1 MAEQYQEGEVLKG
14 SDGKTYVVV
23 GGVPREQVPVPA
35 TPGGVYK
42 LPTSAKE
49 QRDIR
54 GAELAEEAAARAE
67 EGAFREEGKDIR
79 DRIKEL
85 RSAYRG
91 EPAVT
96 DYEKSLPNYTAALKT
111 KPGEDL
117 TLLYLWAK
125 TVDPNSTVGAS
136 DMENINT
143 SDARLPAAVQS
154 ALRELRASEGKFTDE
169 ARERL
174 RSGLHQIITQKR
186 AAYDFTRERYA
197 ADAQAPEYNIDPER
211 VIFKP
216 FGSQYFNDIQS
227 YWQKQ
232 YEKNPASVPPEYR
245 PEQPVAGG
253 GPAVTVSPEESIAT
267 FGQLTYDAQGN
278 LVGRAY
284 QQAGGTVYD
293 AQGNELGLTGAVT
306 EEQLQQPAPSFLGGI
321 VSDIGEA
328 ITGSE
333 RATPTTEALPDW
345 TNMPEMQ
352 QLFSLPAFQA
362 SLGTMFGG
370 GPQEI
375 AQIVQSNFPGTQVFQ
390 DEKGNYILQSPST
403 GQRYAI
409 KPGFQVSDIPRALG
423 TVLAGGG
430 IQGGVRGA
438 MAVGAREAGLQ
449 TGIEAIQAG
458 TGGTFNPE
466 DIAMAGVGG
475 GVLQKAGEVLP
486 AAAGRVVGTMRRGAA
501 PAPVMPQGAPELPG
515 GIMRPGG
522 GVTPPPAPMAAAAP
536 SVAPVAPTGAAGEI
550 TTAPREAPTSM
561 MGAGGLSSAP
571 TVGAQPL
578 RFDVAPADILERST
592 TRAKPGP
599 GVLDDASISDRERV
613 LDALGLPPENR
624 RLGAITGNRSQIED
638 EVMVS
643 KLGEGS
649 ERMQQQFDL
658 ESRHLGEYALD
669 LVDRTGGTL
678 NLPPVQR
685 GVAIVK
691 PLEDYQNWYNG
702 RIRELY
708 RQADT
713 AAAEAGVPITLQG
726 LDDALKVNSTFGGKA
741 ALTTLRKGIRQKL
754 QEMGAIGPKGELL
767 PIDTR
772 TAETIRQ
779 YLNDQWSPEVSRVIG
794 MLKGK
799 IDDDVLSAL
808 PTDVY
813 ADARQMRRNYANIF
827 EEPKGIA
834 QLLDISGP
842 EGVNRRIALDVV
854 SDKLASLAQ
863 KDSAQFNAIVRTL
876 ENMPTPELQRVGNQ
890 AVAEIRAGIL
900 ESILKKN
907 VDLEDV
913 AQGGDAMWAG
923 SDKSLSAG
931 LIPFKGKL
939 ENIFGPDLARRLET
953 LRVGARILRFVDP
966 NPSGTATASQR
977 LVGKTREAL
986 IRSGSAMIG
995 GGIGSVA
1002 GPTGAMIG
1010 GAAGERAGARLV
1022 QTAENRARQAAI
1034 ARSLDPKEKAAQLAK
1049 MRKRQQM
1056 AGQ

>member
-1 MAEQYQEGEVLKG
+1 MADQYQEGQELKG
-14 SDGKTYVVV
+14 SDGKIYVVE
-23 GGVPREQVPVPA
+23 GGVPREKVSIP
-35 TPGGVYK
+35 TPTTGVYS
-42 LPTSAKE
+42 LPGSTKQREQQRAEESLRIQQSSE
-49 QRDIR
+49 QRQQEGVQRDIEQRTFER
-54 GAELAEEAAARAE
+54 GGKLYDQYVGRTAVKMYEAAWPAFTSALSQPDTTQGNRALIYNAIKIFDP
-67 EGAFREEGKDIR
+67 EGAVPTGDIEGIESSSPILQRIIR
-79 DRIKEL
+79 SSGRLLDQGGNLPPEQRKEL
-85 RSAYRG
+85 LDALNQRVSTLRGPYNLVRSDFERRSRNIGIDPLDTIGSPIDQADANIYQ
-91 EPAVT
+91 EW
-96 DYEKSLPNYTAALKT
+96 LK
-111 KPGEDL
+111 KQQ
-117 TLLYLWAK
+117 
-125 TVDPNSTVGAS
+125 
-136 DMENINT
+136 
-143 SDARLPAAVQS
+143 PAA
-154 ALRELRASEGKFTDE
+154 GGE
-169 ARERL
+169 A
-174 RSGLHQIITQKR
+174 
-186 AAYDFTRERYA
+186 
-197 ADAQAPEYNIDPER
+197 
-211 VIFKP
+211 
-216 FGSQYFNDIQS
+216 
-227 YWQKQ
+227 
-232 YEKNPASVPPEYR
+232 
-245 PEQPVAGG
+245 
-253 GPAVTVSPEESIAT
+253 GPTVTVTPEESIAV
-267 FGQLTYDAQGN
+267 FGELGYDKNGN

-284 QQAGGTVYD
+284 QRAGGTVYD
-293 AQGNELGLTGAVT
+293 ANGNELGLTGTVS
-306 EEQLQQPAPSFLGGI
+306 EEALAEPAPSFFGGLARN
-321 VSDIGEA
+321 VGDV

-333 RATPTTEALPDW
+333 RATATTEALPDW
-345 TNMPEMQ
+345 VEMPELQ
-352 QLFSLPAFQA
+352 QLFSIPSFKAA
-362 SLGTMFGG
+362 LGTAFGG
-370 GPQEI
+370 GPKEI

-390 DEKGNYILQSPST
+390 DEKGNYILKSPST
-403 GQRYAI
+403 GQQYAI
-409 KPGFQVSDIPRALG
+409 KPGFQLSDIPRALNIILSG
-423 TVLAGGG
+423 AGG
-430 IQGGVRGA
+430 RGA
-438 MAVGAREAGLQ
+438 GVVQTAMREGALQ
-449 TGIEAIQAG
+449 TGIEATQKAV
-458 TGGTFNPE
+458 GGTLNPE
-466 DIAMAGVGG
+466 DIAAAAVIGG
-475 GVLQKAGEVLP
+475 GGQKIAEVLP
-486 AAAGRVVGTMRRGAA
+486 GIVQGVKNIRAGRT
-501 PAPVMPQGAPELPG
+501 APEMAMEVSPDLPG
-515 GIMRPGG
+515 GITVPGG
-522 GVTPPPAPMAAAAP
+522 GVTPPPAPTAAAAP
-536 SVAPVAPTGAAGEI
+536 SVAPVAPTGAADEI
-550 TTAPREAPTSM
+550 TTAPREATASM

-571 TVGAQPL
+571 TVGARPL
-578 RFDVAPADILERST
+578 QFNIAPTEILERST

-599 GVLDDASISDRERV
+599 GILDDASISDRERV

-624 RLGAITGNRSQIED
+624 RLGAITGNKSQIED

-708 RQADT
+708 QQADT

-741 ALTTLRKGIRQKL
+741 ALTTLRKGVRQKL
-754 QEMGAIGPKGELL
+754 QEMGALGPKGELL

-842 EGVNRRIALDVV
+842 EGVNRRIALDVI
-854 SDKLASLAQ
+854 SDKLANLAQ

-876 ENMPTPELQRVGNQ
+876 ENMPTPELQRAGNQ

-900 ESILKKN
+900 ESILKGN

-923 SDKSLSAG
+923 SDKSLSAS
-931 LIPFKGKL
+931 LTPFKGKL
-939 ENIFGPDLARRLET
+939 SDIFGPDLAQRLET

-966 NPSGTATASQR
+966 NPSGTATVSQR

-995 GGIGSVA
+995 GGIGSLA
-1002 GPTGAMIG
+1002 SPTGAMIG
-1010 GAAGERAGARLV
+1010 GAAGERVGAKLV

-1049 MRKRQQM
+1049 MRKRQQ
-1056 AGQ
+1056 AARQ

>member
-1 MAEQYQEGEVLKG
+1 MATPDDEAFLKKYG
-14 SDGKTYVVV
+14 NYNPTSTS
-23 GGVPREQVPVPA
+23 VPVSAIKPILSGE
-35 TPGGVYK
+35 TPEQAAARR
-42 LPTSAKE
+42 AKE
-49 QRDIR
+49 EREARAAAI
-54 GAELAEEAAARAE
+54 AEEAAARA
-67 EGAFREEGKDIR
+67 AREEGRGIEEKTQGRIDKYRVEFLGMPEVKDFRNVLNATQQITALAQGEGSAMGDLASIFSYMKTLDPGSTVREGEAASAQNAAGIPERIR
-79 DRIKEL
+79 NAYNNLLSGERLSPEQRADMANTAITLYKSRANNYNSL
-85 RSAYRG
+85 ANTYRG
-91 EPAVT
+91 LLSKAGANPDEQGVT
-96 DYEKSLPNYTAALKT
+96 LAPSLEFK
-111 KPGEDL
+111 
-117 TLLYLWAK
+117 
-125 TVDPNSTVGAS
+125 
-136 DMENINT
+136 
-143 SDARLPAAVQS
+143 PAA
-154 ALRELRASEGKFTDE
+154 RET
-169 ARERL
+169 
-174 RSGLHQIITQKR
+174 
-186 AAYDFTRERYA
+186 
-197 ADAQAPEYNIDPER
+197 
-211 VIFKP
+211 
-216 FGSQYFNDIQS
+216 
-227 YWQKQ
+227 
-232 YEKNPASVPPEYR
+232 
-245 PEQPVAGG
+245 GG
-253 GPAVTVSPEESIAT
+253 GQDGPTVSVTPEESIQA
-267 FGQLTYDAQGN
+267 FGEFTGGKPGYDAQGN
-278 LVGRAY
+278 IVGYRYAE
-284 QQAGGTVYD
+284 AGNQVYD
-293 AQGNELGLTGAVT
+293 ERGNPINVGVFGRVT
-306 EEQLQQPAPSFLGGI
+306 DETIQEPAPSFITGLIRGGI
-321 VSDIGEA
+321 ESV
-328 ITGSE
+328 TGSE
-333 RATPTTEALPDW
+333 RATATTEALPDW
-345 TNMPEMQ
+345 TQMPEFNN
-352 QLFSLPAFQA
+352 LLSSGTWKTAF
-362 SLGTMFGG
+362 GTAFGG

-375 AQIVQSNFPGTQVFQ
+375 AQIVQSNFPETKVFQ

-409 KPGFQVSDIPRALG
+409 KPGFQVSDIPRALNIILTGAG
-423 TVLAGGG
+423 T
-430 IQGGVRGA
+430 QGGVRGA

-449 TGIEAIQAG
+449 TGIEALQAG

-475 GVLQKAGEVLP
+475 GVIQKAGEVLP
-486 AAAGRVVGTMRRGAA
+486 YAAGRVVGTMRRGTA
-501 PAPVMPQGAPELPG
+501 PTPVMPQGVPELPG
-515 GIMRPGG
+515 GIPLPGG
-522 GVTPPPAPMAAAAP
+522 RVSAGPAAAVPEAAPVAPMAAPATGGMAAPEP
-536 SVAPVAPTGAAGEI
+536 SVAPSVGG
-550 TTAPREAPTSM
+550 M
-561 MGAGGLSSAP
+561 GGLSSAP
-571 TVGAQPL
+571 TVGARPL
-578 RFDVAPADILERST
+578 QFNVAPADILERST

-613 LDALGLPPENR
+613 LDALGLPSENR
-624 RLGAITGNRSQIED
+624 RLGAITGNKSQIED

-708 RQADT
+708 RQADA

-741 ALTTLRKGIRQKL
+741 ALTTLRKGVRQKL

-779 YLNDQWSPEVSRVIG
+779 YLNDQWSPEVSRVVG
-794 MLKGK
+794 MLKSK

-854 SDKLASLAQ
+854 SDKLANLAQ

-907 VDLEDV
+907 VDFEDV
-913 AQGGDAMWAG
+913 ARGGDAMWAK
-923 SDKSLSAG
+923 SDQSLSAG
-931 LIPFKGKL
+931 LIPFNGKL
-939 ENIFGPDLARRLET
+939 ENIFGPDLAQRLET

-966 NPSGTATASQR
+966 NPSGTATASPR

-1049 MRKRQQM
+1049 MRKRQQT